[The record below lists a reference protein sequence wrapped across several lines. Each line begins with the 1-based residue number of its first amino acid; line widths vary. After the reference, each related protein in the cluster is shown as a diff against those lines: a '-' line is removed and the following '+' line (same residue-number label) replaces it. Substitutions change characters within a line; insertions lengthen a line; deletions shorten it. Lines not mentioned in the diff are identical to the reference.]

1 MQSLGINIGSTSL
14 KMVVAEDGRLVWSA
28 SVPHEG
34 DFGAVARKLLAEAG
48 ARAGIPTLVTGNE
61 GRFMF
66 DAAGTVEPLCVEA
79 ALRALN
85 LSADAVVS
93 MGGEDLIVY
102 SLDKNGKIIN
112 NFSGN
117 KCASG
122 TGEFLKQQLGRMD
135 MGLEQI
141 DEVPDTAHV
150 CALSTRCSVF
160 MKSDCTHRLNKREA
174 TKDDIVLSL
183 SDVMA
188 VKVIDFLKRAKIHS
202 GRVVLTGGIT
212 LNRHIIR
219 FIREKAPDIEFIIPD
234 AAPVFEA
241 LGAAVLA
248 PSSGSPLPGV
258 EKLLKPNEIRFGV
271 LGALRDWKG
280 KVRTF
285 DKAGGKVQPGRK
297 YILGVDGGST
307 TTKACI
313 VDMET
318 DEIVASHYGRTHGD
332 PVKALKECLKIIQDK
347 IVEDTGGKGIDIR
360 LVSTTGSSR
369 EILGV
374 FLETPG
380 VYNEIIAHSVGTTY
394 FDPEVETIFEIG
406 GQDAKYVLLK
416 NGVPIDYAMNE
427 ACSAG
432 TGSFLEESASGD
444 LSIHSAADIGPIA
457 LNADAPLKFGEHCSA
472 FINSDIRKA
481 VQQGASREN
490 ITAGIVCSIVSNY
503 LNRVVGNRTIGGKIF
518 LQGGVAKNPAVPLAF
533 AMLLDKEI
541 LVPPS
546 PELMGCFGVAL
557 LAKRK
562 KADGL
567 LEESN
572 INIDSL
578 LAREIGYERVFV
590 CKSCENLC
598 PIQVLSVG
606 AGSGHRTEGSH
617 KYMFGGRCNKYTNM
631 RKQVKDVPV
640 FDYVEKRQ
648 KLIFEEYAAPGSG
661 EWGVGN
667 REQGMG
673 NGEEARHGS
682 NVQGSDSLAGS
693 DEISRDGLSADKNP
707 SERGNV
713 RIDQPNQK
721 GSGISSS
728 QHSGGQRAEEPEG
741 VSTFSVD
748 SERFINGTGNAY
760 SDSRADQLPDER
772 NIGTITNPDKN
783 GGASAHGIAKSTA
796 PQSLVPV
803 PHSPL
808 RNFVVGIPRAFSV
821 HTLYPLYSWFFYEL
835 GIRTFLS
842 TEVVHEGVARA
853 ESTYCFPAE
862 IAHGAVQDCLDKGAD
877 FVLLPHFRDMPSYEE
892 KVHANFCPITQSLPY
907 YIEKAFPDV
916 DKKKWLPL
924 VVSFKFG
931 EDKALELFQ
940 VMSEKLGIGEEE
952 TRAAFTKALAKQN
965 EYFAAAKKLG
975 EEALAEARAAD
986 RPVIALLGRPY
997 NAFTPEA
1004 NMGIPRKF
1012 TSRGYSIVPF
1022 DLLPFDDEEIF
1033 SNMYWFYGQQDVKS
1047 ARLLKN
1053 EDNIYLTFIT
1063 NFSCAPDSFILHYIK
1078 WIMGQKPF
1086 LVLELDS
1093 HSADAGID
1101 TRVEAF
1107 LDIIDGYRA
1116 KKAELDADRFDNG
1129 WKFVYD
1135 PAAALAEDQLRLDN
1149 SKTGEKVR
1157 IRGNKRV
1164 QILLSNMGAIS
1175 TEYMGAAVRSLDI
1188 NARALPVATVKTI
1201 QLARAHASGKECV
1214 PSHLV
1219 LGSALQFFWSGEYR
1233 KDELY
1238 LLFVPI
1244 TTGPCR
1250 TGQYYVYY
1258 ENLFKDMRLENVVV
1272 FTLSADNSYGELGP
1286 NFSKEMWKGL
1296 VLSDYLKDIQNSLK
1310 ATAQDPAAAT
1320 AEFEKSWRKLMDA
1333 VEHRPKQIWKE
1344 LKNVAADVKK
1354 IPLKRKVA
1362 DCPRVLVVGEIY
1374 VRRDDFAVGEL
1385 TDLMSERGIV
1395 VKVAGISEW
1404 IHYLDFVREYALKK
1418 LIRLQKPGRRIFSKP
1433 WRDLKILGIEE
1444 WWKHSVEKKVLSILG
1459 PTALIPETP
1468 HDMHEIMKY
1477 TQEHFVNL
1485 ELNSEIA
1492 VSSGS
1497 AAAAMEAGYSGI
1509 VNISPFACLI
1519 GRVIEGLFTPW
1530 ARERNYPILSVEVDG
1545 NLLPPNIVNKLNIFM
1560 VNVLRFKGNDDLSGL
1575 VDSPSGAP
1583 VGAPNDGAESGG
1595 ADTGENNGCAGCS
1608 QCCESKAG

>member
-1 MQSLGINIGSTSL
+1 MVLVENGGIRDEGSR
-14 KMVVAEDGRLVWSA
+14 VVWSA
-28 SVPHEG
+28 AIPHEG
-34 DFGAVARKLLAEAG
+34 DFAAAVRKLLAEGRA
-48 ARAGIPTLVTGNE
+48 AAGIPALVTGNE

-66 DAAGTVEPLCVEA
+66 NAAGTLEPLCVEA
-79 ALRALN
+79 ALRTLN
-85 LSADAVVS
+85 ITADAVVS
-93 MGGEDLIVY
+93 MGGEDLVVY
-102 SLDKNGKIIN
+102 SLDGNGKIIN

-122 TGEFLKQQLGRMD
+122 TGEFLKQQLARMD
-135 MGLEQI
+135 MTLEDI
-141 DEVPDTAHV
+141 DKVPDDAKV
-150 CALSTRCSVF
+150 YPLSTRCSVF

-174 TKDDIVLSL
+174 TKNDIVLSL

-188 VKVIDFLKRAKIHS
+188 VKVIDFLKRAKITS

-219 FIREKAPDIEFIIPD
+219 FIREKAPHIEFIIPET
-234 AAPVFEA
+234 APVFEA

-248 PSSGSPLPGV
+248 PESGSPLPQV
-258 EKLLKPNEIRFGV
+258 EGLLKPNTIRFGS
-271 LGALRDWKG
+271 LGALADWWDKVKTFDKSDG
-280 KVRTF
+280 KVRP
-285 DKAGGKVQPGRK
+285 DRR

-307 TTKACI
+307 TTKACL

-332 PVKALKECLKIIQDK
+332 PVKALKECMRIIQEKIRSDLSAAGAGDK
-347 IVEDTGGKGIDIR
+347 KVDIR

-416 NGVPIDYAMNE
+416 NSVPIDYAMNE

-444 LSIHSAADIGPIA
+444 LSIHAAQDIGPIA
-457 LNADAPLKFGEHCSA
+457 LKADAPCKFGEHCSA

-490 ITAGIVCSIVSNY
+490 ITAGIACSIVANY

-518 LQGGVAKNPAVPLAF
+518 LQGGVAKNAAVPLAF
-533 AMLLDKEI
+533 AMMLDKEI

-546 PELMGCFGVAL
+546 PELTGCFGVAL

-562 KADGL
+562 NAEGL
-567 LEESN
+567 LGEQTVD
-572 INIDSL
+572 IDDL
-578 LAREIGYERVFV
+578 IGREIGYERVFT
-590 CKSCENLC
+590 CHSCDNRC
-598 PIQVLSVG
+598 PIQVLNVNG
-606 AGSGHRTEGSH
+606 H

-631 RKQVKDVPV
+631 RKAVSDLPSAEIPI

-648 KLIFEEYAAPGSG
+648 RMLFEEFAAP
-661 EWGVGN
+661 
-667 REQGMG
+667 
-673 NGEEARHGS
+673 
-682 NVQGSDSLAGS
+682 
-693 DEISRDGLSADKNP
+693 
-707 SERGNV
+707 
-713 RIDQPNQK
+713 
-721 GSGISSS
+721 
-728 QHSGGQRAEEPEG
+728 PEG
-741 VSTFSVD
+741 KAETK
-748 SERFINGTGNAY
+748 G
-760 SDSRADQLPDER
+760 
-772 NIGTITNPDKN
+772 
-783 GGASAHGIAKSTA
+783 
-796 PQSLVPV
+796 
-803 PHSPL
+803 
-808 RNFVVGIPRAFSV
+808 RNFSVGIPRAFSV
-821 HTLYPLYSWFFYEL
+821 HTLYPLYSWFFHEL

-842 TEVVHEGVARA
+842 TEVAHGGVARA

-877 FVLLPHFRDMPSYEE
+877 YVLLPHFRDMPSYEAE
-892 KVHANFCPITQSLPY
+892 VHANFCPITQSLPY

-916 DKKKWLPL
+916 DKNRFLPL

-931 EDKALELFQ
+931 EAKALELF
-940 VMSEKLGIGEEE
+940 MEMTRRLGIGEAE
-952 TRAAFTKALAKQN
+952 TRAAFTKALAQQQA
-965 EYFAAAKKLG
+965 YSAAVKKLG
-975 EEALAEARAAD
+975 YEALEDARKAA

-1012 TSRGYSIVPF
+1012 TTRGYSIIPF
-1022 DLLPFDDEEIF
+1022 DILPFEEQKIF
-1033 SNMYWFYGQQDVKS
+1033 PNMYWYYGQQDVKS
-1047 ARLLKN
+1047 ANFLKN
-1053 EDNIYLTFIT
+1053 EDNIYVTYIT
-1063 NFSCAPDSFILHYIK
+1063 NFSCAPDSFILHYLK
-1078 WIMGQKPF
+1078 WVMGQKPF

-1093 HSADAGID
+1093 HSADAGVD

-1107 LDIIDGYRA
+1107 LDIIDGYRS
-1116 KKAELDADRFDNG
+1116 KKTDLEGERYDNG
-1129 WKFVYD
+1129 WRFVYD
-1135 PAAALAEDQLRLDN
+1135 PSAAGGEDLRIDN
-1149 SKTGEKVR
+1149 DKTGEKVP

-1164 QILLSNMGAIS
+1164 KVLLSNMGAIS
-1175 TEYMGAAVRSLDI
+1175 TEYMGAAVRGLGI
-1188 NARALPVATVKTI
+1188 NAEALPVATAKTVQI
-1201 QLARAHASGKECV
+1201 ARAHASGKECV

-1219 LGSALQFFWSGEYR
+1219 LGSALQFFTSEKYR

-1258 ENLFKDMRLENVVV
+1258 ENLFKDLRLENVVV
-1272 FTLSADNSYGELGP
+1272 FILSADNSYTELGP
-1286 NFSKEMWKGL
+1286 NFAKEMWKGL
-1296 VLSDYLKDIQNSLK
+1296 VLSDYLKDIQTSLK
-1310 ATAQDPAAAT
+1310 ALAADPEQAQADY
-1320 AEFEKSWRKLMDA
+1320 EKSWRKVMDA
-1333 VEHRPKQIWKE
+1333 VEREPRRIWKE
-1344 LKNVAADVKK
+1344 LRQVAEDVRK
-1354 IPLKRKVA
+1354 IPLKRQLT
-1362 DCPRVLVVGEIY
+1362 DCPKVLIVGEIY

-1418 LIRLQKPGRRIFSKP
+1418 LIKMRKPGRRLFSKP
-1433 WRDLKILGIEE
+1433 WRDLKKLEIEE
-1444 WWKHSVEKKVLSILG
+1444 WWKHSVEKKVLSILE
-1459 PTALIPETP
+1459 PTGLIPKTP
-1468 HDMHEIMKY
+1468 HDMHEIMENTQKY
-1477 TQEHFVNL
+1477 FVNL

-1492 VSSGS
+1492 VSSGV
-1497 AAAAMEAGYSGI
+1497 AATAMEQGYSGI

-1530 ARERNYPILSVEVDG
+1530 ARERNYPALSVEVDG

-1560 VNVLRFKGNDDLSGL
+1560 VNVLRFKGNTDLSGL
-1575 VDSPSGAP
+1575 IDSAGSHNPWFTETGNLPAGLSGEDRD
-1583 VGAPNDGAESGG
+1583 DGGRELEAVAAGEGDPCEGCGG
-1595 ADTGENNGCAGCS
+1595 
-1608 QCCESKAG
+1608 

>member
-1 MQSLGINIGSTSL
+1 MKSLGINIGSTNL
-14 KMVVAEDGRLVWSA
+14 KMVLAEDNRPVWTA
-28 SVPHEG
+28 ATPHEG
-34 DFGAVARKLLAEAG
+34 DFGAAAKKLLEEG
-48 ARAGIPTLVTGNE
+48 KVPEGIPVLVTGNE

-66 DAAGTVEPLCVEA
+66 DAAGTLEPLCVEA
-79 ALRALN
+79 ALKALK
-85 LSADAVVS
+85 LDADAVVS

-102 SLDKNGKIIN
+102 SLENGKIIN

-122 TGEFLKQQLGRMD
+122 TGEFLKQQLARMD
-135 MGLEQI
+135 MTLEDI
-141 DEVPDTAHV
+141 EKVPDTAKV
-150 CALSTRCSVF
+150 YALSTRCSVF

-188 VKVIDFLKRAKIHS
+188 VKVIDFLKRARVTS

-212 LNRHIIR
+212 LNRHIVR
-219 FIREKAPDIEFIIPD
+219 FIREKAPDIEFIIPET
-234 AAPVFEA
+234 APVFEA

-248 PSSGSPLPGV
+248 PESGSPLPV
-258 EKLLKPNEIRFGV
+258 FNKLLRANEIRFSS
-271 LGALRDWKG
+271 LGALRSWTS

-285 DKAGGKVQPGRK
+285 EKSGGKVQAGRK

-307 TTKACI
+307 TTKACL

-318 DEIVASHYGRTHGD
+318 DEITASHYGRTHGD
-332 PVKALKECLKIIQDK
+332 PVKALKECLGVIQKKII
-347 IVEDTGGKGIDIR
+347 EDTGSKNIDIR
-360 LVSTTGSSR
+360 LVATTGSSR

-394 FDPEVETIFEIG
+394 FNPGVETIFEIG

-432 TGSFLEESASGD
+432 TGSFLEESAAGD
-444 LSIHSAADIGPIA
+444 LSIHSAQEIGPIA

-562 KADGL
+562 QADGL
-567 LEESN
+567 LDEIKIDIDRL
-572 INIDSL
+572 IN
-578 LAREIGYERVFV
+578 REIGYERIFT

-598 PIQVLSVG
+598 PIQVLNV
-606 AGSGHRTEGSH
+606 EGH

-631 RKQVKDVPV
+631 RKTIKDFPV
-640 FDYVEKRQ
+640 FDYVEKRE
-648 KLIFEEYAAPGSG
+648 KLIFEEYAAPKIGSSEVVSSEVVSG
-661 EWGVGN
+661 EVGA
-667 REQGMG
+667 
-673 NGEEARHGS
+673 GEGKIVDK
-682 NVQGSDSLAGS
+682 NLQGSAGLEGS
-693 DEISRDGLSADKNP
+693 DKFGRDGLFADQNFSK
-707 SERGNV
+707 GGDV
-713 RIDQPNQK
+713 RADQPDEAGCCV
-721 GSGISSS
+721 GSCEHCGR
-728 QHSGGQRAEEPEG
+728 QRQDEPQG
-741 VSTFSVD
+741 VSPLPLD
-748 SERFINGTGNAY
+748 SERITKGIGN
-760 SDSRADQLPDER
+760 SHSNSGESQIIEKRG
-772 NIGTITNPDKN
+772 NGTITNSVAN
-783 GGASAHGIAKSTA
+783 GGTFVDSTEKIASSPLPT
-796 PQSLVPV
+796 

-808 RNFVVGIPRAFSV
+808 TTPHSPLTTNHSPLTRNYTVGIPRAFSA

-842 TEVVHEGVARA
+842 DEVAHEGVARA
-853 ESTYCFPAE
+853 ESAYCFPAE
-862 IAHGAVQDCLDKGAD
+862 IAHGAVQDCLNKGAD

-931 EDKALELFQ
+931 QEKALELFQ

-952 TRAAFTKALAKQN
+952 TKAAFEKAMAKQN
-965 EYFAAAKKLG
+965 EYFEAARKLG
-975 EEALAEARAAD
+975 EQALAEARCAD

-1012 TSRGYSIVPF
+1012 TTRGYSIVPF
-1022 DLLPFDDEEIF
+1022 DILPFDDQEIF
-1033 SNMYWFYGQQDVKS
+1033 SNMYWYYGQQDVKTAS
-1047 ARLLKN
+1047 LLKN
-1053 EDNIYLTFIT
+1053 EENIYLTFIT
-1063 NFSCAPDSFILHYIK
+1063 NFSCAPDSFILHYVK

-1116 KKAELDADRFDNG
+1116 KKGEMEGERFDNG

-1135 PAAALAEDQLRLDN
+1135 SAAANPEDVLRLDN
-1149 SKTGEKVR
+1149 AKSGEKIR
-1157 IRGNKRV
+1157 IRNNKRV
-1164 QILLSNMGAIS
+1164 KVLLSNMGAIS
-1175 TEYMGAAVRSLDI
+1175 TEYMGAAVRGQGI
-1188 NARALPVATVKTI
+1188 NAEALPVATAKTI
-1201 QLARAHASGKECV
+1201 QIARAHASGKECV

-1219 LGSALQFFWSGEYR
+1219 LGSALQFIWSDQYR

-1250 TGQYYVYY
+1250 TGQYYIYY
-1258 ENLFKDMRLENVVV
+1258 ENLFRDMRLENVVV
-1272 FTLSADNSYGELGP
+1272 FILSADNSYTELGP
-1286 NFSKEMWKGL
+1286 NFAKEMWKGL
-1296 VLSDYLKDIQNSLK
+1296 VLSDYLKDIQNALIT
-1310 ATAQDPAAAT
+1310 TAHDPVAAIADY
-1320 AEFEKSWRKLMDA
+1320 EKSWRRLMYA
-1333 VEHRPKQIWKE
+1333 VEHKPKDIWKE
-1344 LKNVAADVKK
+1344 LKNVAEDVKK
-1354 IPLKRKVA
+1354 IPLKRKMA
-1362 DCPRVLVVGEIY
+1362 DCPKVLIVGEIY

-1404 IHYLDFVREYALKK
+1404 IHYLDFVREYALNK
-1418 LIRLQKPGRRIFSKP
+1418 LINLRKKGTRIFSKP
-1433 WRDLKILGIEE
+1433 WKDLKMLKIEE

-1459 PTALIPETP
+1459 PTGLIPETP

-1477 TQEHFVNL
+1477 TQKYFVNL

-1492 VSSGS
+1492 VSTGS

-1560 VNVLRFKGNDDLSGL
+1560 VNVLRFKGNSDLSGL
-1575 VDSPSGAP
+1575 VDAP
-1583 VGAPNDGAESGG
+1583 RE
-1595 ADTGENNGCAGCS
+1595 
-1608 QCCESKAG
+1608 KR

>member
-1 MQSLGINIGSTSL
+1 MQSVGINIGSTCL
-14 KMVVAEDGRLVWSA
+14 KMALFEYDNPLDHRGTVKWSA

-34 DFGAVARKLLAEAG
+34 DFGAAIHKLLEEGNIPVG
-48 ARAGIPTLVTGNE
+48 APALVTGNE

-66 DAAGTVEPLCVEA
+66 DVAGTLEPLCVEA
-79 ALRALN
+79 ALRN
-85 LSADAVVS
+85 LGIKANAVVS

-102 SLDKNGKIIN
+102 SLDDEGRIIN

-122 TGEFLKQQLGRMD
+122 TGEFLKQQLARMD
-135 MGLEQI
+135 MTLDDI
-141 DEVPDTAHV
+141 DKVSDNAKIYP
-150 CALSTRCSVF
+150 LSTRCSVF

-188 VKVIDFLKRAKIHS
+188 VKVIDFLKRAKVTS

-219 FIREKAPDIEFIIPD
+219 FIREKAAQIEFIIPGT
-234 AAPVFEA
+234 APVFEA
-241 LGAAVLA
+241 LGAAILA
-248 PSSGSPLPGV
+248 LQSGSKLPPAD
-258 EKLLKPNEIRFGV
+258 KLLIPNEIRFGT
-271 LGALRDWKG
+271 LAALRDWKDKVKFFEKADG
-280 KVRTF
+280 KVRA
-285 DKAGGKVQPGRK
+285 DHR

-307 TTKACI
+307 TTKACL
-313 VDMET
+313 VDMES
-318 DEIVASHYGRTHGD
+318 DEVVASHYGRTHGD
-332 PVKALKECLKIIQDK
+332 PVKALKECLSVIQEK
-347 IVEDTGGKGIDIR
+347 IVSDTGKKNVDIR

-394 FDPEVETIFEIG
+394 FDKDVETIFEIG

-444 LSIHSAADIGPIA
+444 LSIHSAKDIGPIA
-457 LNADAPLKFGEHCSA
+457 LEAGAPCKFGEHCSA

-481 VQQGASREN
+481 VQQGAGREN
-490 ITAGIVCSIVSNY
+490 ITAGIVCSIVANY

-533 AMLLDKEI
+533 AMLLNKEI

-546 PELMGCFGVAL
+546 PELAGCFGVAL
-557 LAKRK
+557 LAKK
-562 KADGL
+562 KFADGL
-567 LEESN
+567 LEEQS
-572 INIDSL
+572 IVIEDIIK
-578 LAREIGYERVFV
+578 RDIGYERVFP
-590 CKSCENLC
+590 CGACENRC
-598 PIQVLSVG
+598 NIQVLNVNN
-606 AGSGHRTEGSH
+606 H

-631 RKQVKDVPV
+631 RKHVKDVPV

-648 KLIFEEYAAPGSG
+648 KMLFEEFAAPDSG
-661 EWGVGN
+661 K
-667 REQGMG
+667 
-673 NGEEARHGS
+673 S
-682 NVQGSDSLAGS
+682 CSDNTVSAAGKEKIP
-693 DEISRDGLSADKNP
+693 EIKSSAPRSPYK
-707 SERGNV
+707 RG
-713 RIDQPNQK
+713 
-721 GSGISSS
+721 
-728 QHSGGQRAEEPEG
+728 
-741 VSTFSVD
+741 
-748 SERFINGTGNAY
+748 Y
-760 SDSRADQLPDER
+760 
-772 NIGTITNPDKN
+772 TI
-783 GGASAHGIAKSTA
+783 
-796 PQSLVPV
+796 
-803 PHSPL
+803 
-808 RNFVVGIPRAFSV
+808 GIPRAFSV
-821 HTLYPLYSWFFYEL
+821 HTLYPLYSWFFHEL
-835 GIRTFLS
+835 GIKTFLS
-842 TEVVHEGVARA
+842 TEVAHAGVARA
-853 ESTYCFPAE
+853 ESAYCFPAE

-877 FVLLPHFRDMPSYEE
+877 YVLLPHFRDMPSYED

-907 YIEKAFPDV
+907 YIEKAFPDIE
-916 DKKKWLPL
+916 KKRWLPL

-931 EDKALELFQ
+931 ESKALELFT
-940 VMSEKLGIGEEE
+940 VMTERLGISEAE
-952 TRAAFTKALAKQN
+952 TKTAFQTALSKQQ
-965 EYFAAAKKLG
+965 EYFEAVHKMGL
-975 EEALAEARAAD
+975 EALEDARKAS
-986 RPVIALLGRPY
+986 RPVIATLGRPY

-1012 TSRGYSIVPF
+1012 TTRGYSIVPF
-1022 DLLPFDDEEIF
+1022 DILPFHDETIF
-1033 SNMYWFYGQQDVKS
+1033 PNMYWYYGQQDVKT
-1047 ARLLKN
+1047 ANLLKK

-1078 WIMGQKPF
+1078 WVMGQKPF

-1093 HSADAGID
+1093 HTADAGVD

-1116 KKAELDADRFDNG
+1116 KKNEIEAERYDNG
-1129 WKFVYD
+1129 WRFVSKKKSD
-1135 PAAALAEDQLRLDN
+1135 GNFDLHVEN
-1149 SKTGEKVR
+1149 SKTGEKVN
-1157 IRGNKRV
+1157 IAGNSRV
-1164 QILLSNMGAIS
+1164 KLLLSNMGAIS
-1175 TEYMGAAVRSLDI
+1175 TEYMGAAVRGLGI
-1188 NARALPVATVKTI
+1188 NAQAMPVATAKTI
-1201 QLARAHASGKECV
+1201 QIARAHASGKECV

-1219 LGSALQFFWSGEYR
+1219 LGSALEFFFSDQYR

-1258 ENLFKDMRLENVVV
+1258 ENLFRDMKLENVVV
-1272 FTLSADNSYGELGP
+1272 LILSADNSYTELGS
-1286 NFSKEMWKGL
+1286 NFAKEMWKGL
-1296 VLSDYLKDIQNSLK
+1296 VLSDYLKDIQCALK
-1310 ATAQDPAAAT
+1310 ATAADPVIAQK
-1320 AEFEKSWRKLMDA
+1320 EFEKSWRSVMHA
-1333 VEHRPKQIWKE
+1333 VEHNPKNLWKE
-1344 LKNVAADVKK
+1344 LGNVARDVKK
-1354 IPLKRKVA
+1354 IPLKRELA
-1362 DCPRVLVVGEIY
+1362 LCPRVLVVGEIY

-1385 TDLMSERGIV
+1385 TDLLSERGIV

-1418 LIRLQKPGRRIFSKP
+1418 LIRLRRPGTRLFSKP
-1433 WRDLKILGIEE
+1433 WRDLKKLEIEE
-1444 WWKHSVEKKVLSILG
+1444 WWKHSIEKKVLSILN
-1459 PTALIPETP
+1459 PTGLIPETP
-1468 HDMHEIMKY
+1468 HDMRRIMKY

-1497 AAAAMEAGYSGI
+1497 AAAAMDAGYSGI

-1560 VNVLRFKGNDDLSGL
+1560 VNVLRFKDGGDLSTL
-1575 VDSPSGAP
+1575 VDQAP
-1583 VGAPNDGAESGG
+1583 GG
-1595 ADTGENNGCAGCS
+1595 KFNEQT
-1608 QCCESKAG
+1608 